1 MMQLDPKVYFEK
13 PKPVAVLT
21 NTLTSGMVE
30 KGNALYSDRKYKKH
44 ILVKDTALQRF
55 AEHEPGA
62 ITDFKRSNLTVEA
75 VKGLNLR
82 SAIDYLQS

>member
-30 KGNALYSDRKYKKH
+30 KGNTLYSDRKYKKH
-44 ILVKDTALQRF
+44 ILVKDTAL
-55 AEHEPGA
+55 
-62 ITDFKRSNLTVEA
+62 
-75 VKGLNLR
+75 
-82 SAIDYLQS
+82 